1 MNNLGRLGLAI
12 LTATALATSACATS
26 TAPSGPSDAPSA
38 TGTVTLVTHSSF
50 HLPENVL
57 ADFTKQTGLKI
68 KTVELGDGGELATKL
83 SLTPGNPPGDVAFG
97 VDNTYAARPVRAGV
111 FDEYVSPAA
120 ANGAQEYA
128 LAGMPQLTAVDF
140 GDVCVNIDTRYF
152 TDKNL
157 PEPVSYQDLAKPEY
171 RGLTVVENPELASPG
186 TAFLAGTVATLG
198 EGWQDYW
205 RSLRANDVA
214 VAPNWS
220 TAYSTD
226 FSGSSGKGP
235 KPIVVSYASSPA
247 AEVGKDG
254 AAPPTKAL
262 LDTCFR
268 QVEYAGV
275 LRGTKNPDGARKL
288 IDFLLTPAVQATIP
302 DEMYVY
308 PVTRGVALPD
318 SWAKYA
324 PVPPKA
330 ATLPADR
337 LADERDGWVRQWRQ
351 LMGR

>member
-1 MNNLGRLGLAI
+1 MSRPGRYGLAI
-12 LTATALATSACATS
+12 LTAATLATAACATS
-26 TAPSGPSDAPSA
+26 TAPTPESGAPSG

-50 HLPENVL
+50 HLPEKVL
-57 ADFTKQTGLKI
+57 ADFTAQTGLSI

-120 ANGAQEYA
+120 EKGAKDYA

-152 TDKNL
+152 REKNL
-157 PEPVSYQDLAKPEY
+157 PEPVTYQDLAKPEY
-171 RGLTVVENPELASPG
+171 RGLTVVEDPETASPG
-186 TAFLAGTVATLG
+186 MAFLAGTVATLG
-198 EGWQDYW
+198 DGWQDYW

-214 VAPNWS
+214 VVPNWT

-226 FSGSSGKGP
+226 FSGSAGRGP

-247 AEVGKDG
+247 AEVGEDG

-275 LRGTKNPDGARKL
+275 LRGTKNADGARKL
-288 IDFLLTPAVQATIP
+288 IDFLLSPAVQATIP

-308 PVTRGVALPD
+308 PVTRGVALPQA
-318 SWAKYA
+318 WAKYA
-324 PVPPKA
+324 PVPAKA
-330 ATLPADR
+330 ATLPAAR
-337 LADERDGWVRQWRQ
+337 LADDRDGWIRQWRQ
-351 LMGR
+351 AMGR